1 MITMLLYV
9 LFSQVAFDFPIH
21 TLPLSHSLALASQLT
36 LCTPLASVL
45 SGISTNSAS
54 SVSLPFAVL
63 RNWCP
68 ETPVVRITQVLSTKT
83 VHLKTVHEK
92 SPNGTLMYLT
102 MPRLLQLCLRFGRYL
117 RPFGPDTTYM
127 YMENIKIIGTFLLLF
142 NLYFTIYPAGNL
154 VNFSSFIAK

>member
-1 MITMLLYV
+1 MVTMLLYV
-9 LFSQVAFDFPIH
+9 LFSHAASDFPIH
-21 TLPLSHSLALASQLT
+21 TLRLLHSLALASQLT

-54 SVSLPFAVL
+54 SVSLPFSVL
-63 RNWCP
+63 RNRCP
-68 ETPVVRITQVLSTKT
+68 ETPVVRVTQVP
-83 VHLKTVHEK
+83 LKRH
-92 SPNGTLMYLT
+92 NGTLMYLT

-127 YMENIKIIGTFLLLF
+127 YMENIEIIGTFLLLF
-142 NLYFTIYPAGNL
+142 NLYFTIYPAGHL